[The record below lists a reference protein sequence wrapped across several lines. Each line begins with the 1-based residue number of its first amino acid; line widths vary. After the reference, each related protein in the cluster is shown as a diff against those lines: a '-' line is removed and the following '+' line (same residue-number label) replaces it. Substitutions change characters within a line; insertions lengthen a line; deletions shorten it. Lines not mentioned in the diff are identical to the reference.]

1 MLGVL
6 TILPMKRRKF
16 SHTMDNKILPKQAY
30 CDVEQQN
37 YCRYDLSKEA
47 SNAAKANNCDGIK
60 VYILEKNRIRNIY
73 TTTYIV

>member
-1 MLGVL
+1 
-6 TILPMKRRKF
+6 
-16 SHTMDNKILPKQAY
+16 MDNKILPKQAY

-60 VYILEKNRIRNIY
+60 VYILEKKLPL
-73 TTTYIV
+73 V